1 MQVCPGDVGL
11 FSAPWKDCNC
21 SAQLMESIQKKTVEN
36 CTGSHRAA
44 VPGSGWEEAGSK
56 EKEGCEQEDSLP
68 VIRRGVKRPGACGP
82 GGAKEGAGRQPVISL
97 PISTSLPARP
107 ILVKDSK
114 GFRRLLMIIDSCVDN
129 VVSK

>member
-1 MQVCPGDVGL
+1 M
-11 FSAPWKDCNC
+11 
-21 SAQLMESIQKKTVEN
+21 EN

-97 PISTSLPARP
+97 PIFTSLPARP

>member
-1 MQVCPGDVGL
+1 
-11 FSAPWKDCNC
+11 
-21 SAQLMESIQKKTVEN
+21 MESIQKKTVD
-36 CTGSHRAA
+36 TKWRIGSHRAA

-56 EKEGCEQEDSLP
+56 ENEGCEQEDSLP

-97 PISTSLPARP
+97 PIFTSLPARP